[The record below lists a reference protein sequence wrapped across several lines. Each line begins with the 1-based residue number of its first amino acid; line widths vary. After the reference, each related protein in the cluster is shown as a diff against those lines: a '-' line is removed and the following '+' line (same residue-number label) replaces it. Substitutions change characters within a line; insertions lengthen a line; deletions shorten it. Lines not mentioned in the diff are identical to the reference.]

1 MALLSV
7 AESAQRLGCQPATI
21 YRYIDAGTLPAYR
34 VGPRTLRVDPADLD
48 ALIRPTKAGA

>member
-1 MALLSV
+1 MTLLSV